1 MPSARAAA
9 ANGKL
14 FDINA
19 VVVTGDRIPVYSLE
33 NWNGYE
39 NDALYAPMSE
49 ADIESFRQR
58 LLKDLQDERFLFA
71 TVSVYRPSLKLG
83 FLKLR
88 VHVGDKGEVTVTGN
102 QWYSAEQILE
112 SVDWETGGQFNYR
125 SLYEDLFTLN
135 TRPRMKVQTELK
147 PRVDADGRRVVD
159 VEFDVQE
166 RFPMHLAWTLSR
178 AGTRETSAWRS
189 RLTAQM
195 MNLFKRDDIFT
206 AEWLT
211 DPARIGDVT
220 ALSGSFHMPLNSK
233 WSATIYG
240 GYSRSELQDV
250 IPALDVTGKGWYS
263 GLQVNR
269 KLKQTDAYE
278 LDLSLGWLFQE
289 AENINRL
296 SDGTVVTSTEVRMSM
311 PRITLGYAA
320 RKYDKWGAGT
330 FSTTP

>member
-159 VEFDVQE
+159 VEFDVQFDVQFSDAPGVDPQPCGDAGDE
-166 RFPMHLAWTLSR
+166 RLALAIDR
-178 AGTRETSAWRS
+178 ADDEPLQARRHIHGRMADRS
-189 RLTAQM
+189 GPDR
-195 MNLFKRDDIFT
+195 
-206 AEWLT
+206 
-211 DPARIGDVT
+211 
-220 ALSGSFHMPLNSK
+220 
-233 WSATIYG
+233 
-240 GYSRSELQDV
+240 
-250 IPALDVTGKGWYS
+250 
-263 GLQVNR
+263 
-269 KLKQTDAYE
+269 
-278 LDLSLGWLFQE
+278 
-289 AENINRL
+289 
-296 SDGTVVTSTEVRMSM
+296 
-311 PRITLGYAA
+311 
-320 RKYDKWGAGT
+320 
-330 FSTTP
+330 